1 MQKYINN
8 RHFCRATGI
17 FTFYKQTM
25 LMDIAAFFLDLFTYI
40 LAGCV
45 VAAAAN
51 WMFWTKYNSHAFR
64 LKTMEARQAAT
75 KDVLPLRLQAYERLV
90 LLVER
95 INPAHAAIRL
105 YNPDLDAK
113 AFEHL
118 LIDEIRA
125 EYQHNI
131 TQQLYVS
138 EEAWSVTERIRDN
151 TIALIRNAGAGLPAG
166 ATAKELSTVL
176 VAHITALDENPY
188 NIALKTIK
196 NQLMG

>member
-1 MQKYINN
+1 
-8 RHFCRATGI
+8 
-17 FTFYKQTM
+17 
-25 LMDIAAFFLDLFTYI
+25 MDIASFSLDLFKYI

-51 WMFWTKYNSHAFR
+51 WMFWAKYNSHAFR

-75 KDVLPLRLQAYERLV
+75 RDVRSLRLQAYERLV

-95 INPAHAAIRL
+95 INPVHAAVRL
-105 YNPDLDAK
+105 YRPDLDAA
-113 AFEHL
+113 AFERL
-118 LIDEIRA
+118 LIEEIRA

-138 EEAWSVTERIRDN
+138 DSAWSVTERVKDN

-176 VAHITALDENPY
+176 LAHIAALDENPY
-188 NIALKTIK
+188 DSALKSIK
-196 NQLMG
+196 NQLVG

>member
-1 MQKYINN
+1 LCVVLTDPPVSYHYTLSLHDALPIC
-8 RHFCRATGI
+8 HFCRATGI

-75 KDVLPLRLQAYERLV
+75 KDVLPLRLQAYERLG

-95 INPAHAAIRL
+95 VNR
-105 YNPDLDAK
+105 
-113 AFEHL
+113 
-118 LIDEIRA
+118 
-125 EYQHNI
+125 
-131 TQQLYVS
+131 S
-138 EEAWSVTERIRDN
+138 EERRV
-151 TIALIRNAGAGLPAG
+151 G
-166 ATAKELSTVL
+166 KEC
-176 VAHITALDENPY
+176 
-188 NIALKTIK
+188 
-196 NQLMG
+196 